1 VICLLYSLIFSLAIH
16 RNVDKESFLMGFNI
30 SALEVLSRV
39 EYNVVMIFLILSSA
53 TKAYLV
59 YRVIQILSKI
69 NLIQPFNQNMASLI
83 TNINYVALAI
93 GIIEVMADSYL
104 EFLSG
109 SSMTRLPLKSFVE
122 NDNQFLFLAGII
134 FIISIVFK
142 RGLEIQSDNN
152 LTV

>member
-1 VICLLYSLIFSLAIH
+1 
-16 RNVDKESFLMGFNI
+16 MGFNI

>member
-1 VICLLYSLIFSLAIH
+1 MICLLYSLIFSLAIH

-104 EFLSG
+104 GFLSG

>member
-104 EFLSG
+104 GFLSG

>member
-1 VICLLYSLIFSLAIH
+1 
-16 RNVDKESFLMGFNI
+16 MGFNI

-83 TNINYVALAI
+83 TNISYVALAI

-104 EFLSG
+104 GFLSG

>member
-1 VICLLYSLIFSLAIH
+1 
-16 RNVDKESFLMGFNI
+16 MGFNI

-104 EFLSG
+104 GFLSG

>member
-1 VICLLYSLIFSLAIH
+1 
-16 RNVDKESFLMGFNI
+16 MGFNI

-93 GIIEVMADSYL
+93 GIIEVRADSYL
-104 EFLSG
+104 GFLSG

>member
-1 VICLLYSLIFSLAIH
+1 MS
-16 RNVDKESFLMGFNI
+16 FNI